1 MVEQALRLPSDVEAV
16 IARWNPAGIER
27 LRKLENLPSGGR
39 TVAVLGHEATAV
51 QDELSAVAA
60 DIDFANSRDEA
71 ALVVLGLDATAPIGR
86 STLRHVESVIL
97 LGTRVVFAI
106 EGIEA
111 NRDWRSVRNRNSEL
125 LAPHGKRILPV
136 SVRLAQWA
144 RTRPDVRGQVRAN
157 SGMLELRDV
166 VAAELVTDPDRV
178 RTEQLLRATEGT
190 AEETRRR
197 IAAKAE
203 SLRPATE
210 VAALR
215 NERSALVSRRDGGRA
230 EAMAAL
236 RSQVQLARV
245 ELLHEVANRVRSV
258 NITARQA
265 IDRADRTQLRAFP
278 RTVEDTVAALT
289 GDIDEQTHRR
299 IAEIR
304 AKVLGHEGFSVGA
317 AIGGPQP
324 QLGEGPTSRVRGV
337 EDRLMIVLGA
347 SAGVGISRLAVTPLS
362 LVPALDYATIP
373 VTLVLGGLGAW
384 WITRSR
390 GQVAD
395 RAHLRQWTAD
405 ALVSVRSQLEQRVIG
420 ALVAAEGAVADHV
433 VRVSAERM
441 VAVDAEISAIDA
453 KMRQANARNAGQLA
467 ACERDLDTIARGLAQ
482 LPNSDL

>member
-1 MVEQALRLPSDVEAV
+1 MADQAVRLPADVEAV
-16 IARWNPAGIER
+16 IGRWNPTGIER
-27 LRKLENLPSGGR
+27 LRRIENLPDGGQ
-39 TVAVLGHEATAV
+39 TVAVVGHDAAAV
-51 QDELSAVAA
+51 QDELAAIAA
-60 DIDFANSRDEA
+60 DLEFTTTPDEA
-71 ALVVLGLDATAPIGR
+71 ALVVFVLDATAPIGR
-86 STLRHVESVIL
+86 STLRHVESVTL
-97 LGTRVVFAI
+97 LGTRMVFGI
-106 EGIEA
+106 EGVDA
-111 NRDWRSVRNRNSEL
+111 NRDWRSVCNRNAEL
-125 LAPHGKRILPV
+125 LAPLAKRIVPV

-144 RTRPDVRGQVRAN
+144 RTGSDERGLVRAA
-157 SGMLELRDV
+157 SGVLELRD
-166 VAAELVTDPDRV
+166 AIRAELAVDPARV
-178 RTEQLLRATEGT
+178 QTEQVLRATVAT

-210 VAALR
+210 VAVLR

-265 IDRADRTQLRAFP
+265 IDRADRAQLRAFP
-278 RTVEDTVAALT
+278 HTVEEAVAGLT
-289 GDIDEQTHRR
+289 GDIDAQTHRR

-304 AKVLGHEGFSVGA
+304 RKVLGHEGGAVGS

-324 QLGEGPTSRVRGV
+324 LLGDGPTSRVRGV

-347 SAGVGISRLAVTPLS
+347 SAGVGVSRLAVTPLS

-420 ALVAAEGAVADHV
+420 ALVAAEGSVADHV

-453 KMRQANARNAGQLA
+453 KMRQSSARNTGQLA

-482 LPNSDL
+482 LPNSDP